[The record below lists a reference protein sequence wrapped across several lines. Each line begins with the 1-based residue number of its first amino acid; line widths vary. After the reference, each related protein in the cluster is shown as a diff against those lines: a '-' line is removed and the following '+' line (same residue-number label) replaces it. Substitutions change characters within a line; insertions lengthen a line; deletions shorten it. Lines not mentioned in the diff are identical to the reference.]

1 MASLQLPRG
10 RCGGQNEKT
19 PGKDPQREAR
29 VEITGAV
36 GLGEIG
42 ENEVEEFDGG
52 RGESDE
58 GQG

>member
-19 PGKDPQREAR
+19 SRKDPQRQAR
-29 VEITGAV
+29 VKIAGVV